1 MRHAH
6 FQKRQETSW
15 RESIGNAVNFPPFQ
29 LDRLLQTV
37 FHPKAGERIAILIDL
52 EDPTGVKDFAFLSQ
66 DGNSVQ
72 KMAHEHFYLGL
83 KNGVLEQLGLI
94 GGELYC
100 YKMTGGSNLDLED
113 EAYAPDGRQLS
124 FERDIYPN
132 YDILLCI
139 STNSATA
146 PLTATAKRVGF
157 RGATMHGLNPI
168 ILNSGLAVDYEQVS
182 ERAERLRQGMSGADA
197 VEIDF
202 RINGNDYQLRLELG
216 QQEAQ
221 KSHGLCRVSPDIAN
235 LPAGEVYF
243 VPVGGEGYF
252 PFKLEDNSIALLEVQ
267 GGRVVNAEFVSG
279 NRKTVEEYAHK
290 LKTDIATGFLGE
302 LGFGTQELPVSGHD
316 IQDEKIFGTFHVATG
331 RNDHLGGDVT
341 TDKFKSK
348 NNATHDDILFSPEKT
363 PEIDAPTVRLYR
375 DGEEHIL
382 FHSYQAGDYLKEL
395 AYGHVEA

>member
-1 MRHAH
+1 M
-6 FQKRQETSW
+6 
-15 RESIGNAVNFPPFQ
+15 NFPPFD
-29 LDRLLQTV
+29 LERLLYTV
-37 FHPKAGERIAILIDL
+37 FHPKASEKIAILIDL
-52 EDPTGVKDFAFLSQ
+52 EDPTRVKDFAFLRQ
-66 DGNSVQ
+66 DGHSIQ
-72 KMAHEHFYLGL
+72 KMAYEHFYQGL
-83 KNGVLEQLGLI
+83 KNGVMDKLGLT
-94 GGELYC
+94 GGELFC
-100 YKMTGGSNLDLED
+100 YKMTAGSNLDLED
-113 EAYAPDGRQLS
+113 EAYAPDGEQLS

-168 ILNSGLAVDYEQVS
+168 ILSSGLSVDYEQVS
-182 ERAERLRQGMSGADA
+182 ERAERLRAGMTGAEA

-202 RINGNDYQLRLELG
+202 RINGKDYGLRLELDG
-216 QQEAQ
+216 QEAQ
-221 KSHGLCRVSPDIAN
+221 KSHGLCRVGPDIAN

-243 VPVGGEGYF
+243 VPTGGEGYF
-252 PFKLEDNSIALLEVQ
+252 PFKLEDKSIALLEVK
-267 GGRVVNAEFVSG
+267 GGRVVDASFVSG
-279 NRKTVEEYAHK
+279 DRQVVEEYAHK
-290 LKTDIATGFLGE
+290 LKTDEATGYLGE

-341 TDKFKSK
+341 TDKFKVK

-375 DGEEHIL
+375 KGGHVDIL
-382 FHSYQAGDYLKEL
+382 FHSYQAGDYLKAL
-395 AYGHVEA
+395 AYGQVNA

>member
-1 MRHAH
+1 MRKYRC
-6 FQKRQETSW
+6 Q
-15 RESIGNAVNFPPFQ
+15 VNFPPFS
-29 LDRLLQTV
+29 LERLLQTV
-37 FHPKAGERIAILIDL
+37 FHPQPGERIGILIDL
-52 EDPTGVKDFAFLSQ
+52 EDPTQVRDFAFLEQ
-66 DGNSVQ
+66 DGHSIQ

-83 KNGVLEQLGLI
+83 RNGVMEKLGLT
-94 GGELYC
+94 GGELFC

-113 EAYAPDGRQLS
+113 DAYSPDGRILS
-124 FERDIYPN
+124 FERDIYPH

-202 RINGNDYQLRLELG
+202 RINGKDYHLRLELAG
-216 QQEAQ
+216 QEAQ

-252 PFKLEDNSIALLEVQ
+252 PFKLEDQSIALLQVQ
-267 GGRVVNAEFVSG
+267 GGRVVDAEFVSG
-279 NRKTVEEYAHK
+279 NRQTVEEYANR
-290 LKTDIATGFLGE
+290 LKTDEATGYLGE

-348 NNATHDDILFSPEKT
+348 QNATHDDILYSPEKT

-375 DGEEHIL
+375 HGEVHVL
-382 FHSYQAGDYLKEL
+382 FHSYQAGDYLKAL
-395 AYGHVEA
+395 AYGPAQV

>member
-1 MRHAH
+1 
-6 FQKRQETSW
+6 
-15 RESIGNAVNFPPFQ
+15 VNFPPFDLQ
-29 LDRLLQTV
+29 RLLSTV
-37 FHPKAGERIAILIDL
+37 FHPQPGERVGVLIDL
-52 EDPTGVKDFAFLSQ
+52 EDPTQVQDFAFLRQEGHSI
-66 DGNSVQ
+66 Q
-72 KMAHEHFYLGL
+72 KMAYEHFYLGL
-83 KNGVLEQLGLI
+83 KNGVLDRLGLK

-113 EAYAPDGRQLS
+113 EAYTPEGQQVS
-124 FERDIYPN
+124 FEKDIYPR

-139 STNSATA
+139 STHSATA
-146 PLTATAKRVGF
+146 PLTASAKRVGF

-168 ILNSGLAVDYEQVS
+168 ILSSGLAVDYEQVS
-182 ERAERLRQGMSGADA
+182 ERAERLRQGMSGAEA
-197 VEIDF
+197 AEIDF
-202 RINGNDYQLRLELG
+202 RINGKDYHLRLELG
-216 QQEAQ
+216 GQEAQ

-252 PFKLEDNSIALLEVQ
+252 PFKLEDNSIALLEVK
-267 GGRVVNAEFVSG
+267 GGRVVDAQFVSG
-279 NRKTVEEYAHK
+279 NRQLVEEYAEK
-290 LKTDIATGFLGE
+290 LKTDEATGYLGE

-348 NNATHDDILFSPEKT
+348 QNATHDDILFSPEKT

-375 DGEEHIL
+375 QGQVHVL
-382 FHSYQAGDYLKEL
+382 FHSYQAGDYLKAL
-395 AYGHVEA
+395 AYGAAQV